1 MLILFS
7 YFINFESDNAITKG
21 VWENTVCDSVVVFNV
36 VELRYLNSYA
46 HY

>member
-21 VWENTVCDSVVVFNV
+21 VWENTVCGGF
-36 VELRYLNSYA
+36 
-46 HY
+46 